1 MKYFLNILFLLL
13 SFSLSAQDIPM
24 ADEMRA
30 NGKIYVVVAVLVT
43 ILLGMIIY
51 LISIDRKLKKL
62 EKEQKTKSWNEH

>member
-1 MKYFLNILFLLL
+1 MKHFLNILFLLL
-13 SFSLSAQDIPM
+13 SFSLSAQDVPM

-62 EKEQKTKSWNEH
+62 EKEQKTKS

>member
-62 EKEQKTKSWNEH
+62 EKEQKTKS

>member
-1 MKYFLNILFLLL
+1 MKHFLNILFLLL

-62 EKEQKTKSWNEH
+62 EKEQKTKS